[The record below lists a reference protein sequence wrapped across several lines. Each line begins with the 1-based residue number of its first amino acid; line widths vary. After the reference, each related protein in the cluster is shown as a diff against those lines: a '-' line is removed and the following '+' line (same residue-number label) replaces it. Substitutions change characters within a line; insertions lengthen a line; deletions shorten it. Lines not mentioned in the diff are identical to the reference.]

1 MATAPELPPLP
12 LRAELPPG
20 EHSRI
25 ADAPIEDVYKE
36 KLKILGYLTVE
47 QVLSV
52 AETASLRSRLNEYLG
67 ADVSV
72 VLAEVPVQDFAPQL
86 SLEAYTADYTF
97 GARLREEAVTAVIPT
112 TDLSAARHVPRFR
125 AASLGLTPPG
135 GPLGTGF
142 GGPGG
147 PIRDQ
152 AYRGTC
158 VAHAAV
164 AAMEHYLIT
173 HGQGNRDT
181 LDLSEQFVYWNSKSH
196 DGIPNDPGTF
206 LSVAMP
212 LLFSDGCCLEE
223 IWPYNPNPI
232 LGNEGQGPPPP
243 GARPNAATRRVPG
256 VRPLTASAIAELKD
270 ELGEAR
276 YVAVS
281 VAAFDYCWTT
291 PATRSSGNVIM
302 PFPGD
307 VTRAGHAVCL
317 VDYEDLEG
325 EPELGGGR
333 FILRNSWNGYWG
345 VNSPYST
352 GYGTIPYAYL
362 TTYGKEAYSIG

>member
-1 MATAPELPPLP
+1 MLVAGASVGFSFSVDIVRSWAKIRALPPFGPLLGYAFLLIGYRPFCGENMATAPELPPLP

-152 AYRGTC
+152 AYRGLP
-158 VAHAAV
+158 H
-164 AAMEHYLIT
+164 
-173 HGQGNRDT
+173 RR
-181 LDLSEQFVYWNSKSH
+181 SRNSRT
-196 DGIPNDPGTF
+196 N
-206 LSVAMP
+206 LA
-212 LLFSDGCCLEE
+212 
-223 IWPYNPNPI
+223 
-232 LGNEGQGPPPP
+232 
-243 GARPNAATRRVPG
+243 RRVTSLFLWPRSTIAG
-256 VRPLTASAIAELKD
+256 QPPQLVVRA
-270 ELGEAR
+270 
-276 YVAVS
+276 
-281 VAAFDYCWTT
+281 
-291 PATRSSGNVIM
+291 M
-302 PFPGD
+302 
-307 VTRAGHAVCL
+307 
-317 VDYEDLEG
+317 
-325 EPELGGGR
+325 
-333 FILRNSWNGYWG
+333 
-345 VNSPYST
+345 
-352 GYGTIPYAYL
+352 
-362 TTYGKEAYSIG
+362 